1 MNIRFSPFYA
11 ALLALLAIVAALLL
25 YVEQRG
31 ILSRR
36 NEETRSNYVNYVLA
50 DGLRQTSDDLTRMVR
65 LYAVTGDPLYKDYFD
80 QILAIRNGEQARP
93 ARYFQI
99 PYWDLVL
106 ATGEHQ
112 GEAGETVPIRELITG
127 SDASRLE
134 VTLLADAEDWSNVLV
149 ELENEVMDVVAAQI
163 EAGDGT
169 YRLEGEALAAMQRL
183 HGQEYHVAKERIMR
197 PLVLLSE
204 FATDEEGARDI
215 VGSVREMNSV
225 VLGLVVLGVL
235 IGLVAV
241 AHARGTGQSLRR
253 GAPLVT
259 LLAIVSM
266 LVFTALTL
274 RTQDNVDLLADTFG
288 ERYRSYTLSD
298 GLRQTSDDLT
308 RMVRLYAATG
318 DPVYR
323 DYFDEILAIRN
334 GESPRPERYFEV
346 PYWDIVL
353 ATGRHPGDFGDSI
366 PIRTLISER
375 DFTGGELDLLA
386 EAEGASNELVV
397 LENRAMEVVAAAIAG
412 GGDYDLSGPPGIALQ
427 RLHGEDYHKAK
438 ARIMLPLVNLARSV
452 QQRLADARQE
462 ALATGQQNSVFFGAA
477 MGLSIL
483 FSLAAVV
490 LWRREGR

>member
-11 ALLALLAIVAALLL
+11 ALLVLIAIIVAVLLFA
-25 YVEQRG
+25 EQRA
-31 ILSRR
+31 ILARR
-36 NEETRSNYVNYVLA
+36 NDEARSNYVNYVLA

-65 LYAVTGDPLYKDYFD
+65 LYAVTGDPAYKDYFD

-93 ARYFQI
+93 GQYFQI

-112 GEAGETVPIRELITG
+112 GEAGEAVPIRELITRSG
-127 SDASRLE
+127 ASRLE

-149 ELENEVMDVVAAQI
+149 ELENEVMDVVAAQV

-169 YRLEGEALAAMQRL
+169 YQLEGEALTAMQRL
-183 HGQEYHVAKERIMR
+183 HGREYHIAKERVMR

-215 VGSVREMNSV
+215 VGSVREMNGV
-225 VLGLVVLGVL
+225 VLGLAAVAAL
-235 IGLVAV
+235 IGFATV
-241 AHARGTGQSLRR
+241 AHARGSGLSLRR
-253 GAPLVT
+253 GAPLFSLIAV
-259 LLAIVSM
+259 ISM
-266 LVFTALTL
+266 LVFAGLTIQF
-274 RTQDNVDLLADTFG
+274 QDNVDSLANTFG
-288 ERYRSYTLSD
+288 EQYRSYTLSD

-353 ATGRHPGDFGDSI
+353 ATGRHPGDFGDSV
-366 PIRTLISER
+366 PIRSLIAER
-375 DFTGGELDLLA
+375 DFTDAELDLLA
-386 EAEGASNELVV
+386 QAEDASNELVV

-427 RLHGEDYHKAK
+427 RLHGEDYHRAK
-438 ARIMLPLVNLARSV
+438 ASIMLPLVNLARSV
-452 QQRLADARQE
+452 QLRLAEERQQGLE
-462 ALATGQQNSVFFGAA
+462 TGQRNSVVFGAA
-477 MGLSIL
+477 MGLSVL

>member
-1 MNIRFSPFYA
+1 MKIRFSPFYA
-11 ALLALLAIVAALLL
+11 ALLALIAIVVAVLL
-25 YVEQRG
+25 YVEQRA
-31 ILSRR
+31 ILARR
-36 NEETRSNYVNYVLA
+36 NADGRSNYVNYLLA

-65 LYAVTGDPLYKDYFD
+65 LYAVSGDPVYKDYFD

-93 ARYFQI
+93 ARYYQI

-112 GEAGETVPIRELITG
+112 GEAGESVPIRELIAR

-149 ELENEVMDVVAAQI
+149 ELENEVMEVVAAQI
-163 EAGDGT
+163 EAGDDG

-183 HGQEYHVAKERIMR
+183 HGTEYHVAKERIMR

-204 FATDEEGARDI
+204 FATDEEGGRDI
-215 VGSVREMNSV
+215 IGAAREMNDV
-225 VLGLVVLGVL
+225 VLGLVALGALV
-235 IGLVAV
+235 GLATV
-241 AHARGTGQSLRR
+241 AHARGAGLSLRS
-253 GAPLVT
+253 GAPLVS
-259 LLAIVSM
+259 LLAVISM
-266 LVFTALTL
+266 LAIAALVL
-274 RTQDNVDLLADTFG
+274 RFQDSVDSLADTFG

-323 DYFDEILAIRN
+323 EYFDEILAIRN

-353 ATGRHPGDFGDSI
+353 ATGRHPGAFGDSV

-375 DFTGGELDLLA
+375 DFTDGELDLLA
-386 EAEGASNELVV
+386 QAEDASNELVV
-397 LENRAMEVVAAAIAG
+397 LENRAMEVVEAAIAG

-427 RLHGEDYHKAK
+427 RLHGPDYHQAK
-438 ARIMLPLVNLARSV
+438 AGIMLPLVNLARSV
-452 QQRLADARQE
+452 QQRLADEREQ
-462 ALATGQQNSVFFGAA
+462 ALATSQQNSVLFGAA
-477 MGLSIL
+477 MGLSVL

-490 LWRREGR
+490 LWRREES